1 MTIEQRAQD
10 FLAALNAHPNIFTD
24 VLEDRLLADAR
35 AADARQECGTPLS
48 PLDGQFLAV
57 KANIDVQGLRSH
69 AGSRLYRPEPA
80 QSDAAIVA
88 RMREAGLIV
97 IGHTNMSEFAFSG
110 LGLNPHFGTP
120 PNALKQDLVP
130 GGSSS
135 GSATAVALGLADLA
149 LGTDTSGSIRIPA
162 ACQGIMGFRPSIGRY
177 DDIGIFPLA
186 PSLDTPGP
194 LARRVEPI
202 ISLDSLLTGDRDP
215 GQSCKRIICLDEKSL
230 ADYAPEIGA
239 MYLKVVEQLA
249 DTEFDLEA
257 RTIHSFARV
266 NDLFHTHG
274 TLVGAEAYR
283 LLKNVVQTDHL
294 ALDPRVRDRLS
305 HSATISDENMRIL
318 LAARQMMIERF
329 EAELQGGM
337 LLYPTL
343 PSPPPSIQDVISD
356 PATFARK
363 NAYILSV
370 SMKAAFLN
378 APTITLPVGS
388 GAPGCSLSLT
398 SCMGADKDLLT
409 TAARLEPILGRS
421 VIDELL

>member
-1 MTIEQRAQD
+1 MTIEQRVQV
-10 FLAALNAHPNIFTD
+10 FLAALDAHSNIFTD
-24 VLEDRLLADAR
+24 VPKDRLLEDAR
-35 AADARQECGTPLS
+35 AADARQERGTPLS

-80 QSDAAIVA
+80 QSDAPIVA
-88 RMREAGLIV
+88 RMRAAGLIV

-120 PNALKQDLVP
+120 PNALKQNLVP

-149 LGTDTSGSIRIPA
+149 LGTDTSGSVRIPA
-162 ACQGIMGFRPSIGRY
+162 ACQGIIGFRPSIGRY
-177 DDIGIFPLA
+177 DDTGIFPLA

-202 ISLDSLLTGDRDP
+202 LSLDSLLTGDRDS
-215 GQSCKRIICLDEKSL
+215 GQSCKRIICLDAKSL
-230 ADYAPEIGA
+230 DDYAPEIGA
-239 MYLKVVEQLA
+239 MYRKVVEQLA
-249 DTEFDLEA
+249 DTEFDLEV

-294 ALDPRVRDRLS
+294 ALDPRVRERLS
-305 HSATISDENMRIL
+305 HSSTISDENMRTL
-318 LAARQMMIERF
+318 LAARRMMIETF

-356 PATFARK
+356 PATFARE
-363 NAYILSV
+363 NAHILSV

-378 APTITLPVGS
+378 APTISLPVGS

-398 SCMGADKDLLT
+398 SSTGADMDLLT
-409 TAARLEPILGRS
+409 TAARLEPTFRTIR
-421 VIDELL
+421 DR

>member
-35 AADARQECGTPLS
+35 AADARQERGTPLS

-57 KANIDVQGLRSH
+57 KANIDIQGLRSH
-69 AGSRLYRPEPA
+69 SGSRLYRPEPA
-80 QSDAAIVA
+80 QSDAPIVA
-88 RMREAGLIV
+88 RMRAAGLIV

-120 PNALKQDLVP
+120 PNALRQDLVP

-149 LGTDTSGSIRIPA
+149 LGTDTSGSVRIPA
-162 ACQGIMGFRPSIGRY
+162 ACQGIIGFRPSIGRY

-194 LARRVEPI
+194 LARRVESI
-202 ISLDSLLTGDRDP
+202 RSLDSLLTRDRNP
-215 GQSCKRIICLDEKSL
+215 GQNCKRIICLDEKSL
-230 ADYAPEIGA
+230 DDYAPEIGA
-239 MYLKVVEQLA
+239 MYRIVVEQLA
-249 DTEFDLEA
+249 DTEFDLEV

-283 LLKNVVQTDHL
+283 LLKNVVQADHI

-305 HSATISDENMRIL
+305 HSATISDENMRTL
-318 LAARQMMIERF
+318 LAARRMMIETF

-343 PSPPPSIQDVISD
+343 PSPPPSIQDVIGD
-356 PATFARK
+356 PTIFARE
-363 NAYILSV
+363 NAHILSV

-388 GAPGCSLSLT
+388 GVPGCSLSLT
-398 SCMGADKDLLT
+398 SSTGADKDLLT
-409 TAARLEPILGRS
+409 TAVRLEPIFRA
-421 VIDELL
+421 ICDR

>member
-35 AADARQECGTPLS
+35 AADARQERGTPLS

-57 KANIDVQGLRSH
+57 KANIDVQGFRSH

-88 RMREAGLIV
+88 RIRAAGLIV

-120 PNALKQDLVP
+120 PNALRQDLVP

-149 LGTDTSGSIRIPA
+149 LGTDTSGSVRIPA
-162 ACQGIMGFRPSIGRY
+162 ACQGIIGFRPSIGRY

-194 LARRVEPI
+194 LARCVDPI
-202 ISLDSLLTGDRDP
+202 LSLDSLLTGDRNP
-215 GQSCKRIICLDEKSL
+215 GKRCKRIVCLEEQSL
-230 ADYAPEIGA
+230 ADYAPEIEA
-239 MYLKVVEQLA
+239 MYHKVVEQLA
-249 DTEFDLEA
+249 DSEFELEV

-266 NDLFHTHG
+266 NDLFHTYG

-283 LLKNVVQTDHL
+283 LLKNVIQTDHT

-305 HSATISDENMRIL
+305 HSSTISDENMRIL
-318 LAARQMMIERF
+318 LAARQMMIETF

-343 PSPPPSIQDVISD
+343 PSPPPSIQDVIGD
-356 PATFARK
+356 PTTFGGE
-363 NAYILSV
+363 NAHILSV

-378 APTITLPVGS
+378 APTISLPVGS

-398 SCMGADKDLLT
+398 SSTGADKDLLT
-409 TAARLEPILGRS
+409 TAARLEATFKAICDR
-421 VIDELL
+421 